1 MQMMSYQDVVER
13 YGLSDQHIGELQQES
28 LKVTTKTLQMVEASL
43 DDKEC
48 KNDSERLQFA
58 KGIIEMSRTYMEQ
71 KFAELVSS
79 DMPNENYN

>member
-1 MQMMSYQDVVER
+1 MQIMSYEDVVER
-13 YGLSDQHIGELQQES
+13 YGLSDQDIGELQQES
-28 LKVTTKTLQMVEASL
+28 LKVLAKTLQFVESAL
-43 DDKEC
+43 DDKDC
-48 KNDSERLQFA
+48 KDDSERLKFA